1 MAAPAHLAVDARG
14 VPKAR
19 YLSPDF
25 LSLELE
31 RIFRRTWLVAGPA
44 SDLEHPGSFFTFE
57 IAGESILVVRGDDGA
72 RAFHNVCQHRG
83 RALRDPGRGQ
93 ARTFRCPYHHWEYAL
108 DGTLIAVPE
117 AASFASCPRAG
128 AVPLGTRGSL
138 PIAASRESLG
148 LTPVAC
154 ELWQGLVWV
163 HLGASPEPLS
173 EFLGTIGPRI
183 AAYDLASYVLEQD
196 QTLDLDCNWK
206 VGVDA
211 FNEAYHLRA
220 VHPELLE
227 LLDETRA
234 TLELEGAHSV
244 IRVPFGEPSPSAP
257 HRDAIGDLLGRWMRD
272 AGLEPETYRGPL
284 SGVRD
289 AVRATLRARTDI
301 DVAGLDDDQLTDNFQ
316 FYVFPNLTLNVYA
329 TRLMLLRHRPHPTD
343 PGRMLLDQQQY
354 ARIPRDA
361 KRSRPTPEV
370 GRFGSGSL
378 GFVTDQDTHNLV
390 RVQRGMQSSGFE
402 RLVLGSLERRLA
414 HMHETMDRYLFGA
427 SSG

>member
-1 MAAPAHLAVDARG
+1 MAIPPELAVDARG

-19 YLSPDF
+19 YLSSEF

-31 RIFRRTWLVAGPA
+31 RVFRRTWLLAGPA
-44 SDLEHPGSFFTFE
+44 SDLEQPGSFVTFE
-57 IAGESILVVRGDDGA
+57 IAGESILVVRGDDGV

-108 DGTLIAVPE
+108 DGSLIAVPDAE
-117 AASFASCPRAG
+117 TFAECPRTG
-128 AVPLGTRGSL
+128 GVPLGTRGSL
-138 PIAASRESLG
+138 PIAASRDSLG

-154 ELWQGLVWV
+154 EVWQGFVWV
-163 HLGASPEPLS
+163 HLGPSPEPLA
-173 EFLGTIGPRI
+173 EFLGSVGPRI
-183 AAYDLASYVLEQD
+183 AAYDLGSYVLEQD

-220 VHPELLE
+220 VHPELLAM
-227 LLDETRA
+227 LDETR
-234 TLELEGAHSV
+234 TSLEIEGKHSV
-244 IRVPFGEPSPSAP
+244 IRVPFGDPSPSAP
-257 HRDAIGDLLGRWMRD
+257 RRDVMNDLLRFWMRD
-272 AGLEPETYRGPL
+272 AGLDPERYHGPV
-284 SGVRD
+284 SGLRD
-289 AVRATLRARTDI
+289 AVRATLRARADL
-301 DVAGLDDDQLTDNFQ
+301 DVSKLDDDQLTDNFQ

-354 ARIPRDA
+354 VRLPPGS
-361 KRSRPTPEV
+361 KRPRPTPEV
-370 GRFGSGSL
+370 GRFGTGSL

-390 RVQRGMQSSGFE
+390 RVQRGMRSSGFD

-414 HMHETMDRYLFGA
+414 HMHETLDHYLFGG
-427 SSG
+427 SPD